1 MDAENEKFPSNYCF
15 ALKLMAT
22 LMLETKCVGDMFE
35 MLVMNLNIFVA
46 DDKNIFVGDGCW

>member
-1 MDAENEKFPSNYCF
+1 MNVENEKFPINYCV

-35 MLVMNLNIFVA
+35 MLVLHLNIFLGY
-46 DDKNIFVGDGCW
+46 IFVGD